1 MFSCRLMK
9 SPLVA
14 LIAFGM
20 SAIPASAQRSDA
32 PGGGL
37 IIGGT
42 GPSAVT
48 HERCVE
54 VEIGRDRSFNCINEQ
69 LKRQVDRINPT
80 MNIAPIDAMSQDI
93 RVGVVNQAGVRQQYG
108 SNFGRSV
115 IPFRPV
121 VVVPPLGP
129 RR

>member
-1 MFSCRLMK
+1 MLSSRTMN
-9 SPLVA
+9 SPVVA
-14 LIAFGM
+14 FIALGM
-20 SAIPASAQRSDA
+20 LAVPASAQRSDA
-32 PGGGL
+32 PGGGRV
-37 IIGGT
+37 IGGAA
-42 GPSAVT
+42 PSAVT

-69 LKRQVDRINPT
+69 LKRQVDQINPV
-80 MNIAPIDAMSQDI
+80 MNVAPIDAMSQDI

-121 VVVPPLGP
+121 VVVPPPGV

>member
-1 MFSCRLMK
+1 MFSSRPMN
-9 SPLVA
+9 SPVVA
-14 LIAFGM
+14 FIALGM
-20 SAIPASAQRSDA
+20 LAIPASAQRSNV

-37 IIGGT
+37 VIGGAA
-42 GPSAVT
+42 PPAAT

-69 LKRQVDRINPT
+69 LKRQVDRINPV
-80 MNIAPIDAMSQDI
+80 MNVAPIDATSQDI
-93 RVGVVNQAGVRQQYG
+93 RVGVVNQAAVQQQYG